1 MTCSVMRLN
10 PAFLDREWP
19 KVAEFLTNGLMSC
32 EGEITVDQLRMLC
45 AKGMAE
51 VYVALKDDKVIG
63 AAAVEA
69 IIYPN
74 FRAANVI
81 SAGGR
86 GIYNK
91 DFWPLFM
98 NWLRDQGYSK
108 VQGYCPP
115 AVARLLRKIEGFR
128 TAYELVRADL

>member
-1 MTCSVMRLN
+1 MGCSVMRLN
-10 PAFLDREWP
+10 AAFLDREWP
-19 KVAEFLTNGLMSC
+19 KVESFLSNGLMAS
-32 EGEITVDQLRMLC
+32 EGEITVDQLRLLC
-45 AKGMAE
+45 AKGLAE
-51 VYVALKDDKVIG
+51 IYVALKDDKVIG

-98 NWLRDQGYSK
+98 GWLRDQGYSK
-108 VQGYCPP
+108 VQGYCPAP
-115 AVARLLRKIEGFR
+115 VARLLRRIEGFR